1 MMKKISKVIITMVLV
16 YETSCK
22 YILSIIHINTHI
34 IKCHD
39 INGFITDFS
48 LQMFREIFKTL
59 RNSFSN
65 IKPEN
70 IIKIKYKYFLKI

>member
-1 MMKKISKVIITMVLV
+1 MIKKISKVIITMVLV

-22 YILSIIHINTHI
+22 YILSIIQINTDI
-34 IKCHD
+34 INVHD

-48 LQMFREIFKTL
+48 LQMFREVFKTL

-70 IIKIKYKYFLKI
+70 IIKIKKKYFIKI

>member
-1 MMKKISKVIITMVLV
+1 MIKKISKVIITMVLV
-16 YETSCK
+16 YETGCK
-22 YILSIIHINTHI
+22 YILSIIQMNRDIINF
-34 IKCHD
+34 HD

-48 LQMFREIFKTL
+48 LQMFREVFKML

-70 IIKIKYKYFLKI
+70 IIKIKKKYFIKI